1 MHTMHTVPPF
11 LALYTFST
19 TQRQREGQ
27 TMMDHEACLTEFQ
40 DKIGTYAQRKEG
52 ASVQTHFRVPH
63 LLTSP
68 N

>member
-1 MHTMHTVPPF
+1 
-11 LALYTFST
+11 
-19 TQRQREGQ
+19 
-27 TMMDHEACLTEFQ
+27 MMDHEACLTEFQ